1 MATLVLD
8 PHPVEID
15 ALLERRRRLGLDH
28 RDEMWEGVL
37 HMNPAPHGRHHRIGQ
52 QLAEQ
57 LGPPATTAGLV
68 PAIGI
73 FNLGVP
79 EDYRVPDGAI
89 HRPGPDQMY
98 YETAALVVEI
108 VSPSDESWEKLAFYA
123 AHDVDELL
131 IVDPEKRSVSWLG
144 LAGGEYRPIERSSL
158 IDLGP
163 SGLAEQIDWPA
174 RSGSADG
181 DV

>member
-1 MATLVLD
+1 MATLVMD
-8 PHPVEID
+8 PQPAELE
-15 ALLERRRRLGLDH
+15 ALIERRRKLGLDH

-52 QLAEQ
+52 QLAEL
-57 LGPPATTAGLV
+57 LGPPATAAGLL

-89 HRPGPDQMY
+89 HRPGPDHMY

-108 VSPSDESWEKLAFYA
+108 ASPADESWEKLAFYA
-123 AHDVDELL
+123 AHNVDEVL
-131 IVDPEKRSVSWLG
+131 IIDPAKTSVDWLG
-144 LAGGEYRPIERSSL
+144 LHAGEYRPIEHSGL

-163 SGLAEQIDWPA
+163 SELADRLIWPPPV
-174 RSGSADG
+174 SE
-181 DV
+181 

>member
-1 MATLVLD
+1 MPTLVMD
-8 PHPVEID
+8 PAPAEID
-15 ALLERRRRLGLDH
+15 ALIERRRRLGLDH
-28 RDEMWEGVL
+28 RDEVWEGVL

-52 QLAEQ
+52 QLAEL

-108 VSPSDESWEKLAFYA
+108 VSPADESWDKLSFYA

-131 IVDPEKRSVSWLG
+131 IVDPEQRSVSWMG
-144 LAGGEYRPIERSSL
+144 LAGGEYGPIERSGL

-163 SGLAEQIDWPA
+163 TELAEQIDWP
-174 RSGSADG
+174 
-181 DV
+181 

>member
-8 PHPVEID
+8 PQPVELD

-28 RDEMWEGVL
+28 NDEMWKGVL

-52 QLAEQ
+52 QLAEL
-57 LGPPATTAGLV
+57 LGPPATAAGLV

-73 FNLGVP
+73 FNLGEP
-79 EDYRVPDGAI
+79 EDYRVPDGGV

-98 YETAALVVEI
+98 YETTALVVEI
-108 VSPSDESWEKLAFYA
+108 VSPGDESWDKLAFFA
-123 AHDVDELL
+123 AHEVDEVL
-131 IVDPEKRSVSWLG
+131 IVDPEEHAVHWLG
-144 LAGGEYRPIERSSL
+144 LSDGEYRPIERSGL

-163 SGLAEQIDWPA
+163 DELAEQIDWP
-174 RSGSADG
+174 
-181 DV
+181 

>member
-1 MATLVLD
+1 MAMPTLVMD
-8 PHPVEID
+8 PAPVEIE

-52 QLAEQ
+52 QLAEL
-57 LGPPATTAGLV
+57 LGPPATAAGLV

-89 HRPGPDQMY
+89 HRPGSDQMY

-108 VSPSDESWEKLAFYA
+108 VSPSDESWEKLSFYA
-123 AHDVDELL
+123 AHHVDELL
-131 IVDPEKRSVSWLG
+131 IVDPEQRSVSWLG
-144 LAGGEYRPIERSSL
+144 LAADGEYRAIDRSGL
-158 IDLGP
+158 IDLG
-163 SGLAEQIDWPA
+163 SAELAEQIDWQ
-174 RSGSADG
+174 
-181 DV
+181 